1 MGFGCHDTPKLPSI
15 PFAEEMMTHDFADK
29 SADCCVTALV
39 LGEWQRS
46 GYRRLF
52 FLPDAVRHSQTTRVE
67 AQELTAAVYWLVSGS
82 SFVSKCRSAPLRR
95 SRIILIGRSSRKQQ
109 SQERYEEQ
117 NSGKTWIY
125 APSQDINRSFGETS
139 SDHICLLLR
148 TCRIRAEKSNR
159 MVWIQV
165 PSRHKTHLPPQCPDA
180 RSNGPVCVEFHQG
193 AHSAPRLRRLRS

>member
-1 MGFGCHDTPKLPSI
+1 MAFGCHDTPKLPSI

-109 SQERYEEQ
+109 SQERGAKLGE
-117 NSGKTWIY
+117 NL
-125 APSQDINRSFGETS
+125 DFRSFSRYKQIVWRDEHGSYLPSIELRSRRDWFGFKFRPITKPTS
-139 SDHICLLLR
+139 
-148 TCRIRAEKSNR
+148 
-159 MVWIQV
+159 
-165 PSRHKTHLPPQCPDA
+165 PPVSGCPIKWA
-180 RSNGPVCVEFHQG
+180 
-193 AHSAPRLRRLRS
+193 RLR